1 MSLTQLL
8 AKRQIVTNEWPSHVQ
23 LHDSISG
30 IVHDVFVHCLYE
42 RIALCFFIIIYCIVG
57 LSLLQPCF
65 IALFSSIHEVLC
77 TPWMYLALTLC
88 CGSVFP

>member
-1 MSLTQLL
+1 MSLTQVL
-8 AKRQIVTNEWPSHVQ
+8 AKCRIVTNEWLSHVQ

-30 IVHDVFVHCLYE
+30 IVHNVFVGRLY
-42 RIALCFFIIIYCIVG
+42 IYCIAG